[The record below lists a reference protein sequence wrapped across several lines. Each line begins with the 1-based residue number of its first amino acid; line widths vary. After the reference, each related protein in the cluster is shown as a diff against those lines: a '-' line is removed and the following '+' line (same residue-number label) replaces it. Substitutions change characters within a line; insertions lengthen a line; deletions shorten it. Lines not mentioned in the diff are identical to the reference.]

1 MLNPNIKKNSETKL
15 IQQIIL
21 LDESFRFVKSD
32 DHIFST
38 SKLQSLPVEKWFP
51 FIESI
56 HETIRNVNPNEGEV
70 QFSRIESPAE
80 FLPGS
85 YDFSF
90 SKIKL
95 GDHSYIL
102 WSICDYTKVYTYLSK
117 YQQLKNELDIYRN
130 EIDHQN
136 KQASGIDEL
145 FS

>member
-1 MLNPNIKKNSETKL
+1 MLNSNSTNTAKTKL

-21 LDESFRFVKSD
+21 LDEAFRFVKSD

-38 SKLQSLPVEKWFP
+38 APLQSIPVEKWFP

-56 HETIRNVNPNEGEV
+56 HDTIKKIQLEEKDV
-70 QFSRIESPAE
+70 QFLRIESPAT

-95 GDHSYIL
+95 EDQFYFL
-102 WSICDYTKVYTYLSK
+102 WSICDYTEVYTYLSK
-117 YQQLKNELDIYRN
+117 YQQLKNELDIDRQKVEYR
-130 EIDHQN
+130 N
-136 KQASGIDEL
+136 KQADNIDGL